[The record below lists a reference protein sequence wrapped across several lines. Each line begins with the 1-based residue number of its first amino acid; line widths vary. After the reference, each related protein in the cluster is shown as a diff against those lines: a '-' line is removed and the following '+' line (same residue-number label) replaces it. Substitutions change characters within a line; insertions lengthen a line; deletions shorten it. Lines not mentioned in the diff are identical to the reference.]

1 MNPLEC
7 LLELQVLDTRIAQLE
22 HREAQLPE
30 REELRVLEREAAGL
44 DGRVATAEQHRGDLE
59 RLRRRYDDDLSSVL
73 AKRDREQELL
83 YSGRVTAVRELQ
95 SLEEEVAAL
104 GRRQR
109 VVEDKLLE
117 VMEELESADATGAEL
132 RAARGQLAA
141 RIDATRERLAAASA
155 EITAECDAV
164 RSDRAAAAQEVA
176 ADLLEH
182 YEHLRIQIGGVAVA
196 RLEGTSCRGCY
207 LTLPLMEVD
216 RLRRLPDVGEAPP
229 GGVDKGSATCPS
241 CGRILVL

>member
-1 MNPLEC
+1 MNPLER
-7 LLELQVLDTRIAQLE
+7 LLELQALDTRIAQLE

-30 REELRVLEREAAGL
+30 REELRLLEREAPGV
-44 DGRVATAEQHRGDLE
+44 DTRVATAEQHHGDLE
-59 RLRRRYDDDLSSVL
+59 RLRRRYDDDLGSVL
-73 AKRDREQELL
+73 AKRDREPELL

-117 VMEELESADATGAEL
+117 VMEQLESADATLGEL
-132 RAARGQLAA
+132 RAARGELTAG
-141 RIDATRERLAAASA
+141 IDATRERLAAASA

-176 ADLLEH
+176 ADLLDR
-182 YEHLRIQIGGVAVA
+182 YERLRTQIGGVAVA
-196 RLEGTSCRGCY
+196 RLEGTSCLGCY

-216 RLRRLPDVGEAPP
+216 RLRRLPDVGEAPS
-229 GGVDKGSATCPS
+229 GGVDKGSATCLS